1 LLTEAG
7 VEKVFVAKRVANK
20 LYSTEAAVDAA
31 MVEVAEMMAELV
43 QARKD
48 LNLSATVGH
57 GVSAKFVDAMQALST
72 ARTAVVEAHAQLDE
86 TRLRI
91 GVRTR
96 MGGSLKPEEEESRPT
111 GLREAV

>member
-1 LLTEAG
+1 
-7 VEKVFVAKRVANK
+7 VEKVFVAKRVASK
-20 LYSTEAAVDAA
+20 LYATEAAVDAA

-57 GVSAKFVDAMQALST
+57 SVSAKLVEAMQALSS
-72 ARTAVVEAHAQLDE
+72 ARTAVVEAHGELDQ
-86 TRLRI
+86 TRLRL
-91 GVRTR
+91 GLRTR
-96 MGGSLKPEEEESRPT
+96 MGGAIYPEKDTPAPT

>member
-1 LLTEAG
+1 M
-7 VEKVFVAKRVANK
+7 EKVFVAKRVADK
-20 LYSTEAAVDAA
+20 LYATEAAVDAA
-31 MVEVAEMMAELV
+31 MVEVTEMMAELI

-57 GVSAKFVDAMQALST
+57 GVSAKLAEAVQALAE
-72 ARTAVVEAHAQLDE
+72 ARTAVIGAHHELDE

-91 GVRTR
+91 GIRTR
-96 MGGSLKPEEEESRPT
+96 MGGALYPEKESPAPT